1 MPPMSPLPR
10 IVSVLLGII
19 LSAPVAVPGTARAQR
34 MEQPSDMPGETASEA
49 TRLNAEAQQMFADGK
64 YAEAARTYAR
74 ILEVLP
80 ENRVNLEERDNSL
93 LIALEVYREAY
104 KQQRVAGDKEATRT
118 AAKLLCTA
126 QGHYDTY
133 LATYREVYG
142 GAMNPSKA
150 ALESNDELQKLLG
163 EAEAELGAPPCG
175 PPPPKVDP
183 IPEPPPP
190 PPPPGNEPPQGPS
203 GMGLIVAGA
212 LTMAAGLGATSMI
225 IIGGINRGKAQDV
238 LDKENAEDATEAE
251 MMMLEAEKDLAEDN
265 RRRANGLIIG
275 GSITTAVL
283 LGGGAAMLG
292 IGIRRRLRYM
302 AFAPN
307 MGRGY
312 VGLSLQGRF

>member
-1 MPPMSPLPR
+1 MPSMSSLPR

-19 LSAPVAVPGTARAQR
+19 LAAPVAVPRTALAQ
-34 MEQPSDMPGETASEA
+34 PGDMPGETASDA
-49 TRLNAEAQQMFADGK
+49 TRLNAQAQQLFADGK
-64 YAEAARTYAR
+64 YAEAANTYAR

-93 LIALEVYREAY
+93 LITLEVYREAY
-104 KQQRVAGDKEATRT
+104 RQLRAPGDKEATRS
-118 AAKLLCTA
+118 AAKLLCA
-126 QGHYDTY
+126 AEGHYATY

-150 ALESNDELQKLLG
+150 ALESSDELQKLLR
-163 EAEAELGAPPCG
+163 EAEDELGAPPCG
-175 PPPPKVDP
+175 PPPPEVIP
-183 IPEPPPP
+183 VPEAPPPLPPPGPEPPR
-190 PPPPGNEPPQGPS
+190 GPS

-212 LTMAAGLGATSMI
+212 LTITAGLGATSMI
-225 IIGGINRGKAQDV
+225 IIGGINRGKANDV
-238 LDKENAEDATEAE
+238 LDRKDAEDATEAE
-251 MMMLEAEKDLAEDN
+251 MMMLESEKEVARDN
-265 RRRANGLIIG
+265 RSRANGLIIG
-275 GSITTAVL
+275 GSIATTVL
-283 LGGGAAMLG
+283 LAGGATMLG